1 MDVILDVAFVIAVT
15 AFFREQFGLKGK
27 AVIGVAFLVTL
38 IIGYVPLVSELF
50 PNIAPWLRVLV
61 GTFSLFLAA
70 AGSWD
75 AAVALIGSKKVDS
88 RPG

>member
-1 MDVILDVAFVIAVT
+1 MEAVLDVAFVIAVT

-38 IIGYVPLVSELF
+38 IIGYVPLISELF
-50 PNIAPWLRVLV
+50 PNVAPWLRVLV

-75 AAVALIGSKKVDS
+75 AARGLIGSKKADS